1 MYVKGEKLD
10 KLAEG
15 YYTVKALMSLSE
27 KHGVDMPICRAV
39 YEIIYEN
46 KDARETFAHL
56 FERSIK
62 TEFYK

>member
-1 MYVKGEKLD
+1 ME

-27 KHGVDMPICRAV
+27 KYGVDMPISRAV

-46 KDARETFAHL
+46 KNPKETFASL

>member
-1 MYVKGEKLD
+1 ME

-15 YYTVKALMSLSE
+15 YYTVKALMTLSKE
-27 KHGVDMPICRAV
+27 HAVDMPICRAV
-39 YEIIYEN
+39 YEIIYKG
-46 KDARETFAHL
+46 KDAKETLSAL

>member
-1 MYVKGEKLD
+1 M
-10 KLAEG
+10 A
-15 YYTVKALMSLSE
+15 LSE

-39 YEIIYEN
+39 YEIIYGG
-46 KDARETFAHL
+46 KDARETMSAL